1 MANSQVTSILGMLD
15 TGSVG
20 RLADVLGEPEQS
32 VTRGVQTSIAAVL
45 GGLASKSQDPGT
57 LRRIMDLAPSTLGDI
72 TWPRVASGLSDPASP
87 LVSLGNRLLSGLFG
101 NSESVVTNAI
111 SADSGLRHGV
121 TSKLMVMAAPVVISF
136 LGKRVRNDGIT
147 ISGLGNLLQQ
157 ESAAIQGALPAGLSD
172 LFWPRVTVADS
183 ASPIVA
189 QAVEK
194 EEPSSSWIIAL
205 PIAVLLLGLFWLFTH
220 SHRTTTQVSSVTTGA
235 ANRVAGG
242 IAGLGDF
249 VKRTLPNNVALN
261 VPEHGVEMR
270 LLAFIQDSGAT
281 PDRTTWFVF
290 DRLVF
295 DAGSARLRPE
305 SQEQLDNV
313 AAILLAYPKVRVKVV
328 GYTDN
333 VGGTEQN
340 LRFSQ
345 TRANSVVA
353 ELVRK
358 GVSPERLDAEGYG
371 EQYPIADNSTEGGR
385 AKNRRVSIQI
395 TEK

>member
-1 MANSQVTSILGMLD
+1 MPNSLVTSLLSTLD

-20 RLADVLGEPEQS
+20 RLADILGEPEQS

-45 GGLASKSQDPGT
+45 GGLASKSQDAGT
-57 LRRIMDLAPSTLGDI
+57 LRRIMDLAPSTLGDV
-72 TWPRVASGLSDPASP
+72 TWSRMASGLFDPASP

-101 NSESVVTNAI
+101 NSESGVTNAI

-121 TSKLMVMAAPVVISF
+121 TSRLMAMAALVVISF
-136 LGKRVRNDGIT
+136 LGKRVRDGGIT
-147 ISGLGNLLQQ
+147 MSGLGNFLQE
-157 ESAAIQGALPAGLSD
+157 ESASIQRALPTGLSD
-172 LFWPRVTVADS
+172 LFWPRVAVVDS
-183 ASPIVA
+183 ASPVVA

-194 EEPSSSWIIAL
+194 EEPSSSWIVAL
-205 PIAVLLLGLFWLFTH
+205 PIAALLLGLFWFFTH
-220 SHRTTTQVSSVTTGA
+220 SHRTNTQVSPVTTGA

-249 VKRTLPNNVALN
+249 VKRTLPNNVVLN
-261 VPEHGVEMR
+261 VPENGVETR

-281 PDRTTWFVF
+281 PDRTPWFDFDRMVF
-290 DRLVF
+290 DT
-295 DAGSARLRPE
+295 GSARLRPE

-313 AAILLAYPKVRVKVV
+313 AAILLAYPNVRVKVG
-328 GYTDN
+328 GYTDD

-340 LRFSQ
+340 LRLSQ
-345 TRANSVVA
+345 SQANSVVA

-371 EQYPIADNSTEGGR
+371 EQYPISDNSTEEGR
-385 AKNRRVSIQI
+385 AKNRRVSMRI